1 MKVWW
6 IMRVISGERKGMP
19 LKAVS
24 GMTTRPTTDKV
35 KESLFNILGPYFD
48 GGIVLD
54 LFAGSGGLGIE
65 ALSRGMEKAI
75 FIEKD
80 GRAFQ
85 NLKENIAKCRYE
97 ECTEAYRND
106 ATRALKVLTKK
117 EVQADLIFLDPPYK
131 KRQYYELVKEI
142 VQNHVISKD
151 GTIVC
156 EHDTETEL
164 PANFF
169 NFHKVREEKYG
180 GTIISFYRLVEEE
193 GDLC

>member
-1 MKVWW
+1 
-6 IMRVISGERKGMP
+6 MRVISGERKGMP
-19 LKAVS
+19 LKAVN

-48 GGIVLD
+48 GGTALD

-65 ALSRGMEKAI
+65 ALSRGMNKAI

-97 ECTEAYRND
+97 DRTEVYRND
-106 ATRALKVLTKK
+106 ATRSLKILIKK
-117 EVQADLIFLDPPYK
+117 EVKADLIFLDPPYK
-131 KRQYYELVKEI
+131 KHQYYKMVEDI
-142 VQNHVISKD
+142 VSNAVISNS

-156 EHDTETEL
+156 EHDTETNL
-164 PANFF
+164 PDNFF

-180 GTIISFYRLVEEE
+180 SIIISFYRLVEGEE
-193 GDLC
+193 DYVG

>member
-1 MKVWW
+1 M
-6 IMRVISGERKGMP
+6 MRVISGERKGMP
-19 LKAVS
+19 LKAVN

-48 GGIVLD
+48 GGTALD

-65 ALSRGMEKAI
+65 ALSRGMNKAI

-97 ECTEAYRND
+97 NCTEAYRND
-106 ATRALKVLTKK
+106 AIRALKILIKK

-131 KRQYYELVKEI
+131 KHQYYKMVEDLVA
-142 VQNHVISKD
+142 NGVISNS

-156 EHDTETEL
+156 EHDTETNL
-164 PANFF
+164 PNQFL

-180 GTIISFYRLVEEE
+180 GTIISFYRLAEGE
-193 GDLC
+193 GDYVG

>member
-1 MKVWW
+1 
-6 IMRVISGERKGMP
+6 MRVISGERKGMP
-19 LKAVS
+19 LKAVN

-65 ALSRGMEKAI
+65 ALSRGMDKAI

-97 ECTEAYRND
+97 DCTEMYRND
-106 ATRALKVLTKK
+106 ATRALKILIKK
-117 EVQADLIFLDPPYK
+117 EVQADLVFLDPPYK
-131 KRQYYELVKEI
+131 KHQYYKMVEDI
-142 VQNHVISKD
+142 VSNGVISD
-151 GTIVC
+151 GGTIVC
-156 EHDTETEL
+156 EHDTETNL
-164 PANFF
+164 PDVFL

-180 GTIISFYRLVEEE
+180 GTIISFYRLEEEE
-193 GDLC
+193 GD

>member
-1 MKVWW
+1 
-6 IMRVISGERKGMP
+6 MRVISGERKGMP
-19 LKAVS
+19 LKAVN

-48 GGIVLD
+48 GGIALD

-65 ALSRGMEKAI
+65 ALSRGMDKAI

-80 GRAFQ
+80 GRAFH

-97 ECTEAYRND
+97 ECSEVYRND
-106 ATRALKVLTKK
+106 ATRALKLLIKRK
-117 EVQADLIFLDPPYK
+117 VQADLIFLDPPYK
-131 KRQYYELVKEI
+131 KRQYYEMVEEI
-142 VQNHVISKD
+142 VSNEVISKE

-156 EHDTETEL
+156 EHDKETEL
-164 PANFF
+164 PDAFM
-169 NFHKVREEKYG
+169 NFHKVREEEYG

-193 GDLC
+193 GDYVG

>member
-1 MKVWW
+1 
-6 IMRVISGERKGMP
+6 MRVISGERKGMP
-19 LKAVS
+19 LKAVN

-35 KESLFNILGPYFD
+35 KESLFNIIGPYFD

-65 ALSRGMEKAI
+65 SLSRGMDKAI

-85 NLKENIAKCRYE
+85 NLKENITKCRYE
-97 ECTEAYRND
+97 DRSEAYRND
-106 ATRALKVLTKK
+106 ATRALKILIKK

-131 KRQYYELVKEI
+131 KHQYYEMVNDI
-142 VQNHVISKD
+142 VSNGVISKE

-156 EHDTETEL
+156 EHDTELDL
-164 PANFF
+164 PVAFL

-180 GTIISFYRLVEEE
+180 NTIISFYRLVEEE
-193 GDLC
+193 GDYIG

>member
-1 MKVWW
+1 
-6 IMRVISGERKGMP
+6 MRVISGERKGMP

-65 ALSRGMEKAI
+65 ALSRGMDKAI

-106 ATRALKVLTKK
+106 ASRALKILMKK
-117 EVQADLIFLDPPYK
+117 ETQADLIFLDPPYK
-131 KRQYYELVKEI
+131 KHQYYEMVKDI
-142 VQNHVISKD
+142 VANGIISKD

-156 EHDTETEL
+156 EHDTETVL
-164 PANFF
+164 PDAFF

-180 GTIISFYRLVEEE
+180 GTIITFYRLVEEE
-193 GDLC
+193 GDCVE

>member
-1 MKVWW
+1 
-6 IMRVISGERKGMP
+6 MRVISGERKGMP
-19 LKAVS
+19 LKAVN

-35 KESLFNILGPYFD
+35 KESLFNIIGPYFD

-65 ALSRGMEKAI
+65 SLSRGMDKAI

-85 NLKENIAKCRYE
+85 NLKENITKCRYE
-97 ECTEAYRND
+97 DRSEAYRND
-106 ATRALKVLTKK
+106 ATRALKILIKK

-131 KRQYYELVKEI
+131 KHQYYEMVNDI
-142 VQNHVISKD
+142 VANGVISKE

-156 EHDTETEL
+156 EHDTELDL
-164 PANFF
+164 PVAFL

-180 GTIISFYRLVEEE
+180 NTIISFYRLVEEE
-193 GDLC
+193 GDYIG

>member
-1 MKVWW
+1 
-6 IMRVISGERKGMP
+6 MRVISGERKGMP
-19 LKAVS
+19 LKAVN

-35 KESLFNILGPYFD
+35 KESLFNILGPYFE
-48 GGIVLD
+48 GGIALD

-65 ALSRGMEKAI
+65 SLSRGMDKAI

-97 ECTEAYRND
+97 DRTEAYKND
-106 ATRALKVLTKK
+106 AIRALKILIKK

-131 KRQYYELVKEI
+131 KHQYYEMVKDI
-142 VQNHVISKD
+142 VSNGIISKE

-156 EHDTETEL
+156 EHDTENEL
-164 PANFF
+164 PDAFL

-180 GTIISFYRLVEEE
+180 STIISFYRLAEEE
-193 GDLC
+193 GECVE

>member
-1 MKVWW
+1 
-6 IMRVISGERKGMP
+6 MRVISGERKGMP
-19 LKAVS
+19 LKAVN

-35 KESLFNILGPYFD
+35 KESLFNIIGPYFN

-65 ALSRGMEKAI
+65 SLSRGMDKAI

-85 NLKENIAKCRYE
+85 NLKDNITKCRYE
-97 ECTEAYRND
+97 DRSELYRND
-106 ATRALKVLTKK
+106 ATRALKILIKK

-131 KRQYYELVKEI
+131 KHQYYEMVEDI
-142 VQNHVISKD
+142 VLNNVISKE

-156 EHDTETEL
+156 EHDTEIEL
-164 PANFF
+164 PVAFLD
-169 NFHKVREEKYG
+169 FHKVREERYG
-180 GTIISFYRLVEEE
+180 GTIISFYRLAEEE
-193 GDLC
+193 GE

>member
-1 MKVWW
+1 
-6 IMRVISGERKGMP
+6 MRVISGERKGMP
-19 LKAVS
+19 LKAVN

-35 KESLFNILGPYFD
+35 KESLFNIIGPYFD

-65 ALSRGMEKAI
+65 SLSRGMDKAI

-85 NLKENIAKCRYE
+85 NLKENITKCRYE
-97 ECTEAYRND
+97 DRSEAYRND
-106 ATRALKVLTKK
+106 ATRALKILIKK

-131 KRQYYELVKEI
+131 KHQYYEMVNDI
-142 VQNHVISKD
+142 VSNGVISKE

-156 EHDTETEL
+156 EHDIEL
-164 PANFF
+164 DLPVAFL

-180 GTIISFYRLVEEE
+180 NTIISFYRLVEEE
-193 GDLC
+193 GDYIG